1 MTYKEG
7 LKYFGV
13 AVVAGGIGAL
23 FGVLYAPASG
33 RETRRMLTRRMN
45 EAKDDL
51 VRSGERLVERA
62 EEGIRDVRRKIA

>member
-45 EAKDDL
+45 EAK
-51 VRSGERLVERA
+51 SA
-62 EEGIRDVRRKIA
+62 